1 MVQKNQIKWCGV
13 VTTTMLP
20 KHSSLNLWNAW
31 TIASSWRFHQQWSLP
46 NQNKSQ
52 INQLSCRHRREDDG
66 TRSVSTLL
74 PAATAGRTTERV
86 RLFLP
91 TAGLLL
97 SHPQGNAT
105 PQGYFAAGRHH
116 REDDETSPSLL
127 LPTAGRTT
135 GLPTRVRLYFAATR
149 DKKDWT
155 YNGLLGY
162 FINHNKHAFLEV
174 QHVAR
179 VLLAIFGGSAGI

>member
-91 TAGLLL
+91 TAG
-97 SHPQGNAT
+97 
-105 PQGYFAAGRHH
+105 
-116 REDDETSPSLL
+116 
-127 LPTAGRTT
+127 RTT